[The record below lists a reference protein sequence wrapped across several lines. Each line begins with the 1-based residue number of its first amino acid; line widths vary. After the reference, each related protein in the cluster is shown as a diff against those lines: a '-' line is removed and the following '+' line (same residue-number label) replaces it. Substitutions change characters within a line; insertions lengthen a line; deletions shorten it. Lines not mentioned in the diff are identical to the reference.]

1 VDRDAALRLYAWQG
15 PDLFELAFVELGED
29 RLTARG
35 TQLRSGYRLTYVV
48 ETSSMF
54 VSELLRAE
62 VETVHGIGT
71 LDLRRGT
78 KPLRDDVLD
87 LDLWASPLF
96 NSLPVLRDR
105 LHEGG
110 DARDYTMA
118 FVRVPELSVER
129 SAQRYVPLG
138 RGAVRYRSGD
148 FTADLQFDRDGFVVS
163 YPGLADR
170 VR

>member
-1 VDRDAALRLYAWQG
+1 MKPYAWQG
-15 PDLFELAFVELGED
+15 PDLFELAFVERADD

-35 TQLRSGYRLTYVV
+35 TQLRSSYRLTYVV
-48 ETSSMF
+48 ETSAMF

-62 VETVHGIGT
+62 VETTHGIGT

-78 KPLRDDVLD
+78 KPLRDEVLD
-87 LDLWASPLF
+87 LDLQASPLF

-110 DARDYTMA
+110 GEARGYTMA
-118 FVRVPELSVER
+118 FVTVPELSVQR

-138 RGAVRYRSGD
+138 RGQVRFRSGA
-148 FTADLQFDRDGFVVS
+148 FTADLEFDRDGFVVR
-163 YPGLADR
+163 YPGLAER
-170 VR
+170 VD

>member
-1 VDRDAALRLYAWQG
+1 MRPYAWQG
-15 PDLFELAFVELGED
+15 RGLFETAFVDVDDD
-29 RLTARG
+29 RLVAHG
-35 TQLRSGYRLTYVV
+35 TQLGPDYRLSYALQ
-48 ETSSMF
+48 TSSGF
-54 VSELLRAE
+54 VSERLQ
-62 VETVHGIGT
+62 VELDAAAGSQR

-78 KPLRDDVLD
+78 RPLRDDVLD
-87 LDLWASPLF
+87 IDLQRSPLF

-118 FVRVPELSVER
+118 FVRAPELSVER

-138 RGAVRYRSGD
+138 RGAVRFRSGS
-148 FTADLQFDRDGFVVS
+148 FTADLEFDRDGFVTR

-170 VR
+170 VL